1 LPRPGVFDGYPKT
14 GVVLGTGD
22 GVKTT
27 FTVSNKAI
35 KDLVVYVDGVISS
48 DYTINTIQQ
57 IVFNTPIASGSTV
70 TADYICIYIP
80 KDSDHVLNV
89 SMKIQFGGGQPT
101 PVITPTPINAPGNQ
115 SVIAGSST
123 YGFFGEV
130 VTTDLING
138 ADLCSLIGLTAGT
151 LQYSTEPWLK
161 FVLDSRI
168 LYVAKKTIRYN
179 VSWDNINATG
189 AVWGDK
195 IILLNGI
202 KYAVRLLSSAEWNKL
217 MYPIHVS
224 YNTWASYSDS
234 EIAVNY
240 QVTPYGSAT
249 WTSTP
254 SGSGRVSRGNNSLSY
269 SNSYAPS
276 SVYADFGFRPVLEI
290 L

>member
-14 GVVLGTGD
+14 GVILGTGD
-22 GVKTT
+22 GATTT
-27 FTVSNKAI
+27 FTVPNKAI

-57 IVFNTPIASGSTV
+57 IVFNTPIANGSTV
-70 TADYICIYIP
+70 TVDYTCIYIP
-80 KDSDHVLNV
+80 KDSDHVLNI

-101 PVITPTPINAPGNQ
+101 PVITPEPINAPGNQ
-115 SVIAGSST
+115 TVIAGDST

-130 VTTDLING
+130 STNDLITG
-138 ADLCSLIGLTAGT
+138 DGLCSLINLTAGT
-151 LQYSTEPWLK
+151 SQYSTEPWLK

-179 VSWDNINATG
+179 LSWDNINAAG

-202 KYAVRLLSSAEWNKL
+202 KYAVRLISSVEWNKL

-224 YNTWASYSDS
+224 YSTWASYSDADLNV
-234 EIAVNY
+234 AVGN
-240 QVTPYGSAT
+240 GRAT

-254 SGSGRVSRGNNSLSY
+254 SGSYRVTRGFGSLSG
-269 SNSYAPS
+269 SSSDSPS
-276 SVYADFGFRPVLEI
+276 GVGTICGFRPVLEI